1 MNFLR
6 RGSST
11 GSASAP
17 EEPADDVATAADD
30 GRETVVVG
38 ERTPRAQT
46 AGKGRPTPSRR
57 DAQGKRRGPVAPA
70 PKTQREAMK
79 RAKALRG
86 TKDDRR
92 QASAE
97 RRKRMMAGDDA
108 VLLPRDRGPARAY
121 ARDLVDARRNLM
133 GLFMPLAVV
142 IFITVIVPVPQVQ
155 TFGSLICL
163 VMLVMMAL
171 EGVLLAR
178 HVITRVRAKFPKEQ
192 VSTLSYGWYAFTRA
206 TQIRRLRMPAPRV
219 ARGTKI
225 D

>member
-1 MNFLR
+1 VNFLR
-6 RGSST
+6 RGSAST
-11 GSASAP
+11 SDQ
-17 EEPADDVATAADD
+17 PADDASDDATAD

-38 ERTPRAQT
+38 DRTRT

-79 RAKALRG
+79 RARALRG

-92 QASAE
+92 QAAAD
-97 RRKRMMAGDDA
+97 RRKRMMAGDDS

-121 ARDLVDARRNLM
+121 ARDLIDARRNLM

-142 IFITVIVPVPQVQ
+142 IFVTVIVPVPQVQ
-155 TFGSLICL
+155 AIGSLICV

-171 EGVLLAR
+171 EGVMLGR
-178 HVITRVRAKFPKEQ
+178 YVTTRVRAKFPDQEIRG
-192 VSTLSYGWYAFTRA
+192 LSYGWYAFTRA
-206 TQIRRLRMPAPRV
+206 TQLRRLRMPAPRV